1 MYFRSGSLDQHK
13 SPKRDRHHSPGDRRR
28 RSPEQSHDQ
37 NRQHSLERY
46 NRGGSENRIGND
58 LANQLQDIVRGELR
72 KIMEVTK
79 LY

>member
-1 MYFRSGSLDQHK
+1 MYVRSGSLDRHK
-13 SPKRDRHHSPGDRRR
+13 SPKRDRHHSSGDRRR

-37 NRQHSLERY
+37 NRQRSLERY